1 MSTFFQFDI
10 ITSHGPCN
18 LNRDDLGRNKTV
30 MMGGTQRGR
39 VSSQCTKHAIRCSD
53 DFQNALSG
61 HMGVRTKKLGTSVFN
76 TLMEAGISEKN
87 ARDWARDIAGKFG
100 KSTGVKKENP
110 RSGLDISQLAHVSV
124 TELTAINELVNR
136 LIAEQRGPEQGE
148 LDLLRHETESVDIAL
163 HGRMMADNPGF
174 NIDAACQ
181 VGHSYTVHESRPEID
196 YFAAN
201 DDLNDGSK
209 HSGAAHIGEKS
220 FGTGVYYLY
229 VNINRDLLI
238 ENLGGDVELANRA
251 MRAFI
256 EGVLTVQPTG
266 MQNSFAS
273 RAHASYVLARKGNC
287 NQYAIGDAV
296 FTKAIDKKSD
306 DYMTAAISAIEAHRG
321 NHDRVYDIYSND
333 SYTMNVT
340 TGTGRLSELLTFVS
354 E

>member
-1 MSTFFQFDI
+1 MSTSIQMDI
-10 ITSHGPCN
+10 LTAHGPCN

-30 MMGGTQRGR
+30 RMGGTQRSR
-39 VSSQCTKHAIRCSD
+39 VSSQSRKRAIRCSD
-53 DFQNALSG
+53 GFQNAMGG
-61 HMGVRTKKLGTSVFN
+61 HIGVRTKKIGSKVFEQ
-76 TLMEAGISEKN
+76 LVEGGIPEKD
-87 ARDWARDIAGKFG
+87 ARDWARDVAGKFG
-100 KSTGVKKENP
+100 KLPKVEKEDSLP
-110 RSGLDISQLAHVSV
+110 GLDIKELAYIGV
-124 TELTAINELVNR
+124 TEQAAIDELVER
-136 LIAEQRGPEQGE
+136 LIAEQRKPERDE

-163 HGRMMADNPGF
+163 HGRMLAGDPGF
-174 NIDAACQ
+174 NISAACQ
-181 VGHSYTVHESRPEID
+181 VSHSYTVHESRPEID

-201 DDLNDGSK
+201 DDLNDGSE
-209 HSGAAHIGEKS
+209 HSGAAHLGEKS
-220 FGTGVYYLY
+220 FGTGVYYFH

-273 RAHASYVLARKGNC
+273 RAHASYALVRRGSN
-287 NQYAIGDAV
+287 NQYVIGDAV

-306 DYMTAAISAIEAHRG
+306 DYMATAILAIEAYRG
-321 NHDRVYDIYSND
+321 NHDGVYDIYSDD